1 MEYKQ
6 KLLDLFS
13 YTKRK
18 NKQLS
23 IMVEKKEKYLSMGD
37 DEFLFEYTNIEA
49 KYAHKKFVLSVIVI
63 ATLITVIMD
72 IWNRLY
78 DFILQLLMLRNVEY
92 VENDMIKVT
101 ELLVMIIMFIVLF
114 VGVLIMCEIIRNLYS
129 LTKEKIL
136 IEEIKELRKAN
147 GLV

>member
-1 MEYKQ
+1 M
-6 KLLDLFS
+6 
-13 YTKRK
+13 
-18 NKQLS
+18 
-23 IMVEKKEKYLSMGD
+23 
-37 DEFLFEYTNIEA
+37 
-49 KYAHKKFVLSVIVI
+49 LSVIVI

-78 DFILQLLMLRNVEY
+78 DFILQLLMLSYVEY
-92 VENDMIKVT
+92 VENYMIKVT

>member
-78 DFILQLLMLRNVEY
+78 DFILQLLMLSNVEY

-129 LTKEKIL
+129 LTIEKIL

>member
-1 MEYKQ
+1 M
-6 KLLDLFS
+6 
-13 YTKRK
+13 
-18 NKQLS
+18 LS
-23 IMVEKKEKYLSMGD
+23 
-37 DEFLFEYTNIEA
+37 
-49 KYAHKKFVLSVIVI
+49 
-63 ATLITVIMD
+63 
-72 IWNRLY
+72 
-78 DFILQLLMLRNVEY
+78 NVEY

>member
-72 IWNRLY
+72 IWNTLY
-78 DFILQLLMLRNVEY
+78 DFILQLLMLSNVEY

>member
-1 MEYKQ
+1 
-6 KLLDLFS
+6 
-13 YTKRK
+13 
-18 NKQLS
+18 
-23 IMVEKKEKYLSMGD
+23 
-37 DEFLFEYTNIEA
+37 
-49 KYAHKKFVLSVIVI
+49 
-63 ATLITVIMD
+63 MD

-78 DFILQLLMLRNVEY
+78 DFILQLLMLSNVEY

>member
-13 YTKRK
+13 YTK
-18 NKQLS
+18 
-23 IMVEKKEKYLSMGD
+23 
-37 DEFLFEYTNIEA
+37 
-49 KYAHKKFVLSVIVI
+49 
-63 ATLITVIMD
+63 
-72 IWNRLY
+72 
-78 DFILQLLMLRNVEY
+78 RNVEY